1 MKNNSG
7 NLILII
13 VFNIISLSLNAS
25 VTKVGNGDDGSDLEN
40 LTKITSGPILKAKN
54 KALILL
60 DKLNIVGVPGLG
72 SLIPELEQSEI
83 YMTNSD
89 VHPTNEQRGSIEI
102 SDDYKTVYARTFAE
116 PHAATRF
123 FPATKKLNIDQLV
136 ALHIHEALHRSLSEN
151 IRQNENIVTHFTMAI
166 TSHGASFDRIF
177 EVSKLY
183 INTTPLIN
191 GVVQNKE
198 SDTIKIDL
206 PEKQKSS
213 LSYTMISYGY
223 DDSLVNGY
231 RNNIGYFEYIAS
243 PFDIQVVKGY
253 ATEYITKLRATVEY
267 TKEKN
272 FYLGPLSL
280 EVQGDV
286 KFNNSNSV
294 APFVRY
300 SAEASDKDNFDNRSN
315 IGRDIL
321 TAGFSYKNNNV
332 ESYKKMTI
340 GYSGES
346 IRHGRYSPT
355 DDEKFGS
362 IFSVWSGLGYTYKK
376 LDYGVL
382 AEFHSSQGAGSVSP
396 FKLILLGP
404 EVQYESNKFK
414 INLFYKTIVSGGN
427 ASLSD
432 LGDILDRGYGRNG
445 LGLTLAY
452 LF

>member
-136 ALHIHEALHRSLSEN
+136 ALHIHEALHRSLPEN

-177 EVSKLY
+177 EVSKMY
-183 INTTPLIN
+183 INTTPSIN

-198 SDTIKIDL
+198 SDIIKIDL
-206 PEKQKSS
+206 PEKQKSHI
-213 LSYTMISYGY
+213 SYTIISYGNEEG
-223 DDSLVNGY
+223 LAKGY
-231 RNNIGYFEYIAS
+231 RNNIDYLEYRAS
-243 PFDIQVVKGY
+243 LFDIQIIKGY
-253 ATEYITKLRATVEY
+253 AVEYITKLKAIVDY
-267 TKEKN
+267 TTKKN
-272 FYLGPLSL
+272 YYLGPSSIEIQADTQLSKTSSI
-280 EVQGDV
+280 G
-286 KFNNSNSV
+286 
-294 APFVRY
+294 PFLRY
-300 SAEASDKDNFDNRSN
+300 SIEAPDNDNFESN
-315 IGRDIL
+315 GNKGRDIL
-321 TAGFSYKNNNV
+321 TLGCSFENKNL
-332 ESYKKMTI
+332 ESYNKMTI

-346 IRHGRYSPT
+346 IRHGGYSPT

-362 IFSVWSGLGYTYKK
+362 IFSVWASLGYKYKK

-382 AEFHSSQGAGSVSP
+382 AEYHSSQDAGSASP

-404 EVQYESNKFK
+404 EIQYDSDKFK
-414 INLFYKTIVSGGN
+414 INLFYKTIVNSKSAN
-427 ASLSD
+427 LTN

-445 LGLTLAY
+445 IGLTLAY